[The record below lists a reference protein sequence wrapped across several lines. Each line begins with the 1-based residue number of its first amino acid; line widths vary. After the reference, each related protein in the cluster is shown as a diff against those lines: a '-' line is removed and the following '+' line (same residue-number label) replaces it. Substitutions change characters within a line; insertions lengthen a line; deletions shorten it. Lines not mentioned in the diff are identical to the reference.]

1 MRIAFFGTPDFA
13 LPSLQALHAANNM
26 DVVLVVSQPDR
37 RRSRGKWSP
46 TPVKEA
52 ALALSLPVET
62 PDSVNDAAFL
72 SRLEEAQADVL
83 VVIAFGQLLGDTLL
97 RRYAGKI
104 LNIHASLLPHYRG
117 AAPIQRAMLA
127 GENEVGV
134 TAMLVEKELDA
145 GDMLQQASFS
155 LKDEDLSTVS
165 KKLSVL
171 GAEVL
176 LDTLR
181 HYDAYYAVRVP
192 QDDNKATYAKKIQ
205 REDGLLDMRKS
216 APMLVR
222 QVLTV
227 KEWPGAKLRWMG
239 EEYKVHAAHAE
250 KDVDKGEVGE
260 ILRADKN
267 GIAIQTGEGLF
278 VVDMLQP
285 ANKKAMSVGAFL
297 NGHPV
302 APGTKITPWENA

>member
-13 LPSLQALHAANNM
+13 LPSLHALHAAEDM
-26 DVVLVVSQPDR
+26 DIVLVVSQPDR

-52 ALALSLPVET
+52 ALSLSLPVET

-72 SRLEEAQADVL
+72 SRLEETQPDVL
-83 VVIAFGQLLGDTLL
+83 VVIAFGQLLGDALL
-97 RRYAGKI
+97 SRYAGKI

-127 GENEVGV
+127 GESEVGV

-145 GDMLQQASFS
+145 GDMLKQASFA
-155 LKDEDLSTVS
+155 LKAEDLNIVS

-181 HYDAYYAVRVP
+181 HYEAYYAARVP
-192 QDDNKATYAKKIQ
+192 QDEEKATYAAKIQ
-205 REDGLLDMRKS
+205 REDGLLDMHQS
-216 APMLVR
+216 AEMLVR
-222 QVLTV
+222 RVLTL
-227 KEWPGAKLRWMG
+227 KDWPGAKICWMG
-239 EEYKVHAAHAE
+239 EEYKVHDAHAE
-250 KDVDKGEVGE
+250 KDAGEGEVGE
-260 ILRADKN
+260 ILRADRN
-267 GIAIQTGEGLF
+267 GIAIRAGEDVF
-278 VVDMLQP
+278 VVDVLQP
-285 ANKKAMSVGAFL
+285 ANKKSMPVGAFL

-302 APGTKITPWENA
+302 TPGTKITPWENV